1 MGNKAYTI
9 LMEAGDQKAEVNL
22 YGEVVESIPTD
33 WWTGEPIDGLFISL
47 DQFISD
53 LEKLKNMK
61 QITFRINSV
70 GGDAH
75 AGITIY
81 NRIRELDA
89 ETTTIVDGLA
99 ASAASIIAQAGDK
112 RIVNIG
118 TQVMIHGASTLMYG
132 YFNEAALRKQARALN
147 TINKSVAGIYAERSG
162 REVDEIL
169 AMMKSEKWMT
179 PDEAVEEGFADEVG
193 GRDAPKA
200 EATEGVKDKIIVNG
214 ITHRLH
220 NMPMPQMQMA
230 VIHQMQTPESV
241 HIDEEPETQ
250 KNSKGVKEMDLKELK
265 EKHAEL
271 CEEFRNEITSEIKA
285 EMAEKNQ
292 MEINEA
298 VAKAVQEDHERMKAI
313 DSIANQVGD
322 PAMVQK
328 AKYDEPMTA
337 EQLALKA
344 MQMQAEA
351 GNSFMEA
358 RKNEVAQSRASEI
371 KPEPVSGSEE
381 DTRAKDIA
389 DGAALIAGKD
399 WKGGN

>member
-1 MGNKAYTI
+1 
-9 LMEAGDQKAEVNL
+9 
-22 YGEVVESIPTD
+22 
-33 WWTGEPIDGLFISL
+33 
-47 DQFISD
+47 
-53 LEKLKNMK
+53 
-61 QITFRINSV
+61 
-70 GGDAH
+70 
-75 AGITIY
+75 
-81 NRIRELDA
+81 
-89 ETTTIVDGLA
+89 
-99 ASAASIIAQAGDK
+99 
-112 RIVNIG
+112 
-118 TQVMIHGASTLMYG
+118 
-132 YFNEAALRKQARALN
+132 
-147 TINKSVAGIYAERSG
+147 
-162 REVDEIL
+162 
-169 AMMKSEKWMT
+169 
-179 PDEAVEEGFADEVG
+179 
-193 GRDAPKA
+193 
-200 EATEGVKDKIIVNG
+200 
-214 ITHRLH
+214 
-220 NMPMPQMQMA
+220 
-230 VIHQMQTPESV
+230 
-241 HIDEEPETQ
+241 
-250 KNSKGVKEMDLKELK
+250 MDLKELK

-298 VAKAVQEDHERMKAI
+298 VVKAVQEDHERMKAI

>member
-1 MGNKAYTI
+1 
-9 LMEAGDQKAEVNL
+9 MEAGDQKAEVNL

-241 HIDEEPETQ
+241 HIDEEPEPQ

-351 GNSFMEA
+351 GNNFMEA